1 MKTVGTRLR
10 DLRTARDMALR
21 ELASE
26 TGINHNTIHKWE
38 TDKSMPSREH
48 IVLMAEFFGVSPSWL
63 LFGKE
68 ADKKETLQIANM
80 IEALTPASQA
90 AVIKIIE
97 QLLAAERTGR
107 KGKANGNGNALK

>member
-10 DLRTARDMALR
+10 DLRTARDLALR
-21 ELASE
+21 ELATE

-38 TDKSMPSREH
+38 TDKATPNREH

-80 IEALTPASQA
+80 IEALSPESRA
-90 AVIKIIE
+90 AVLNITE
-97 QLLAAERTGR
+97 RLLVTEKTQSGGGR
-107 KGKANGNGNALK
+107 KWS

>member
-21 ELASE
+21 ELATD

-38 TDKSMPSREH
+38 TDKATPTREH

-68 ADKKETLQIANM
+68 SDKKESLQVANM
-80 IEALTPASQA
+80 IEALTPDSQA
-90 AVIKIIE
+90 AVIKIME
-97 QLLAAERTGR
+97 RLLAAERTG
-107 KGKANGNGNALK
+107 KEVTNGNGNK

>member
-10 DLRTARDMALR
+10 DLRTARDLALR

-26 TGINHNTIHKWE
+26 TGINHNTIFKWE
-38 TDKSMPSREH
+38 TEKATPTREH

-68 ADKKETLQIANM
+68 SDKKE
-80 IEALTPASQA
+80 SC
-90 AVIKIIE
+90 
-97 QLLAAERTGR
+97 LLYTSPSPRDGLLSRMPSSA
-107 KGKANGNGNALK
+107 

>member
-1 MKTVGTRLR
+1 MKTVGSRLR
-10 DLRTARDMALR
+10 DLRTARDLALR

-38 TDKSMPSREH
+38 TDKATPNREH

-80 IEALTPASQA
+80 IEALTPDSQA
-90 AVIKIIE
+90 AITTIIE
-97 QLLAAERTGR
+97 RLLAAETTSGSTADGN
-107 KGKANGNGNALK
+107 GKAVK